1 MTDLADVKQ
10 KFVDIL
16 KADAP
21 LVSLLGSDA
30 AGQTPIY
37 KEWPMGKMMWL
48 PEVTVIDIV
57 DHGEVSGL
65 NDAFDGSKRY
75 EWDSV
80 LIQVD
85 VWAKTAQSRD
95 SISSRI
101 KKVLLKAV
109 TDFRA
114 IGVALSAP
122 EMLTL
127 NEVKRLIFR
136 HSLRYRAFFVTE
148 APT

>member
-10 KFVDIL
+10 KFVDVL
-16 KADAP
+16 KADSI
-21 LVSLLGSDA
+21 LVTLLGTDA
-30 AGQTPIY
+30 AGQVPIY
-37 KEWPMGKMMWL
+37 KEWPMGKLMWL
-48 PEVTVIDIV
+48 PEVTVTDIV

-75 EWDSV
+75 EWDNAQ
-80 LIQVD
+80 IQID

-101 KKVLLKAV
+101 KRTLLEAL

-114 IGVALSAP
+114 VGVALSAP
-122 EMLTL
+122 EILTL
-127 NEVKRLIFR
+127 NEAKRLIFR

>member
-1 MTDLADVKQ
+1 MPDLADVKQ
-10 KFVDIL
+10 KFVDVL
-16 KADAP
+16 KADSI
-21 LVSLLGSDA
+21 LVTLLGTDA
-30 AGQTPIY
+30 AGQVPIY
-37 KEWPMGKMMWL
+37 KEWPMGKLMWL
-48 PEVTVIDIV
+48 PEVTVTDIV

-75 EWDSV
+75 EWDNAQ
-80 LIQVD
+80 IQID

-95 SISSRI
+95 SMSSRV
-101 KKVLLKAV
+101 KKALLKALA
-109 TDFRA
+109 DFRA

-122 EMLTL
+122 EILTL
-127 NEVKRLIFR
+127 NEAKRLIFR

>member
-1 MTDLADVKQ
+1 MPDLADVKQ
-10 KFVDIL
+10 KFVDVL
-16 KADAP
+16 KADSI
-21 LVSLLGSDA
+21 LVTLLGTDA
-30 AGQTPIY
+30 AGQVPIY
-37 KEWPMGKMMWL
+37 KEWPMGKLMWL
-48 PEVTVIDIV
+48 PEVTVTDIV

-75 EWDSV
+75 EWDNAQ
-80 LIQVD
+80 IQID

-101 KKVLLKAV
+101 KRTLLEAL

-114 IGVALSAP
+114 VGVALSAP
-122 EMLTL
+122 EILTL
-127 NEVKRLIFR
+127 NEAKRLIFR